1 MQAMTVISFRVNVP
15 VLSEQ
20 MWVAPPMV
28 SDEASFLTRQ
38 FYLFI
43 LAEAN
48 DREIVTASGSPSGIA
63 TTMTVMAMMTVSRSW
78 FHNGFVVILRAKFG
92 TSQVPFGGSTQV
104 VRFPQP
110 HGSISNTSRAV
121 LTSIAMKVKTA
132 QPIPTL
138 PIFDAIASSF
148 SWRRVG
154 RDGV

>member
-1 MQAMTVISFRVNVP
+1 MQAMTVMSFRVKVP

-78 FHNGFVVILRAKFG
+78 FHNGFVVMLRAKFG
-92 TSQVPFGGSTQV
+92 TLQVPTGGSTQV
-104 VRFPQP
+104 VMFPQP

-148 SWRRVG
+148 S
-154 RDGV
+154 

>member
-1 MQAMTVISFRVNVP
+1 MTVISFRVNVP

-63 TTMTVMAMMTVSRSW
+63 TTMTVIAMMTVSRSW

-104 VRFPQP
+104 VMFPQP

-121 LTSIAMKVKTA
+121 LISIAMKVKMA

-148 SWRRVG
+148 S
-154 RDGV
+154 